1 MDQPTAMDIEEP
13 IPTKKKR
20 FDNHSSKV
28 ATSSSTSS
36 ANAITSKATNNS
48 NEKKS
53 YTSKAAKNMQRR
65 NAPISSA
72 ALLPSKIG
80 GYQTNTQIYLTGR
93 ANTSMP
99 SEIQSVNP
107 QPMDFT
113 ENTTETEVMR
123 KEILNNL
130 ENANESFV
138 DANPS
143 ISNNTSQRIAHNSMP
158 KPETST
164 QTPYKSKAAELIR
177 SRNAPIS
184 SSPKIFEIPKT
195 SVKPKSSQ
203 STENTPKVTNRLHG
217 RSAPLIRSPSIF
229 DIDNFDEIPK
239 KFVKPKVISQSA
251 GNNVESSA
259 KNNSVKPNT
268 MTNNKVVPKPT
279 PPPKKS
285 INSLKKSFA
294 SERVKNRLEKNKS
307 K

>member
-28 ATSSSTSS
+28 ATSSSKSS
-36 ANAITSKATNNS
+36 ANAIISKATNHS

-53 YTSKAAKNMQRR
+53 YTSRAAKNMQKR

-72 ALLPSKIG
+72 TLIPSKISG
-80 GYQTNTQIYLTGR
+80 NQTLIS
-93 ANTSMP
+93 NTSMP
-99 SEIQSVNP
+99 SEIQSEIP
-107 QPMDFT
+107 QPIDFT
-113 ENTTETEVMR
+113 ENIKETEVVMR
-123 KEILNNL
+123 KEILNNS
-130 ENANESFV
+130 ENANESV
-138 DANPS
+138 
-143 ISNNTSQRIAHNSMP
+143 IAQNSMP
-158 KPETST
+158 KSETST
-164 QTPYKSKAAELIR
+164 KTPYKSKAAELIR